1 MYTPAPG
8 DKVKIKDF
16 SNRPFQEDD
25 EKNFF
30 VKTIAEEK
38 LIDTAEGLD
47 YEEEFEKSM
56 LNYGDFE
63 DLPDSD
69 RETICRSKGINIDNC
84 LKL

>member
-1 MYTPAPG
+1 MFPPKQG
-8 DKVKIKDF
+8 DKVEIKDF
-16 SNRPFQEDD
+16 SNRPIQEDY

-38 LIDTAEGLD
+38 LIDTAAGLD
-47 YEEEFEKSM
+47 DVEEFEQDM

-69 RETICRSKGINIDNC
+69 RETICRSKGININNC

>member
-1 MYTPAPG
+1 MYTPAQG
-8 DKVKIKDF
+8 DKVKIRDF

-47 YEEEFEKSM
+47 DEEGFEKDM

-69 RETICRSKGINIDNC
+69 RETICRSKGIKTDNC